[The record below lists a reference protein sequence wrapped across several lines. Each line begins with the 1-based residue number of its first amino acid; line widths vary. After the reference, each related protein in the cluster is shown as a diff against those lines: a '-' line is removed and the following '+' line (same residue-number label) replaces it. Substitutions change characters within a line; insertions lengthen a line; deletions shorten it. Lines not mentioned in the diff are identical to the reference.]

1 LRESLDWLRDAIAPL
16 YEEQGG
22 ELLTDPWAT
31 RDAYVDVILGGSG
44 DRFLDEHA
52 ARRLDDGERAR
63 VRALIEIQHRAM
75 LMYTSCGWFFDD
87 ISGLEGVLVLRHA
100 GRVIQLTRE
109 SLGLDLE
116 PGFLERIGLAT
127 SNVDGLTGRDVYE
140 AKVSP
145 YMAV

>member
-1 LRESLDWLRDAIAPL
+1 
-16 YEEQGG
+16 
-22 ELLTDPWAT
+22 
-31 RDAYVDVILGGSG
+31 
-44 DRFLDEHA
+44 
-52 ARRLDDGERAR
+52 
-63 VRALIEIQHRAM
+63 
-75 LMYTSCGWFFDD
+75 
-87 ISGLEGVLVLRHA
+87 LVLRHA